1 MRKTIAVL
9 GLVMASL
16 SFASVAKSNDNN
28 PYGDV
33 TVIGNGTG
41 SVSISQCAS
50 TWNCNNSELNVD
62 FTGDVGNVIING
74 EHTVIKGKDGIN
86 GTNGTNGIDGK
97 DGAQGIQGEKGDKG
111 EKGDTGATGA
121 AGADG
126 KDGRDGVD
134 GAAGRDGI
142 DGKDGL
148 NGVNG
153 KDGIDGKD
161 GKDGVNGKDG
171 RDGVDGKDGAQ
182 GIQGERGETGATGA
196 QGIQGEKGDK
206 GDTGATGA
214 KGDTGAQGEKG
225 DTGLAG
231 KDGQNGSD
239 GKNGANGKDA
249 DMTLVNANT
258 AANKA
263 TAARQESYEKSTN
276 QRFADMGKR
285 IDENRNHASA
295 GIAGVAAMANIPQ
308 VSQNSSFSIGA
319 GVGSY
324 DGEQGIAVGASAR
337 FNQNVVTKA
346 SVAGTTQSDFVFG
359 AGVSYE
365 W

>member
-1 MRKTIAVL
+1 MKKTLLAV

-16 SFASVAKSNDNN
+16 SFASVAKNNDNN

-50 TWNCNNSELNVD
+50 TWNCNNSELNVE
-62 FTGDVGNVIING
+62 FTGDVENVTING
-74 EHTVIKGKDGIN
+74 EHTVIKGKDGKDGIN

-97 DGAQGIQGEKGDKG
+97 DG
-111 EKGDTGATGA
+111 
-121 AGADG
+121 
-126 KDGRDGVD
+126 RDGVD
-134 GAAGRDGI
+134 GAAGR
-142 DGKDGL
+142 
-148 NGVNG
+148 
-153 KDGIDGKD
+153 DGIDGKD

-214 KGDTGAQGEKG
+214 NGRDGKDGAPGAKGDTGAQGEKG

-263 TAARQESYEKSTN
+263 TATRQESYEKSTN

-285 IDENRNHASA
+285 IDDNRNHASA

-324 DGEQGIAVGASAR
+324 DGEQGIAIGASAR
-337 FNQNVVTKA
+337 LNQNVVTKA

>member
-1 MRKTIAVL
+1 MKKILLAV

-16 SFASVAKSNDNN
+16 SFASMAKNNDNN

-62 FTGDVGNVIING
+62 FTGDVENVFING
-74 EHTVIKGKDGIN
+74 EHTVIKGKDGKDGLDGKDGIN

-126 KDGRDGVD
+126 KDGINGIDGKDGRNGVD
-134 GAAGRDGI
+134 GKDGAKGERGEQGIQGETGAAGLNGS

-148 NGVNG
+148 NGTNG
-153 KDGIDGKD
+153 L
-161 GKDGVNGKDG
+161 
-171 RDGVDGKDGAQ
+171 DGA
-182 GIQGERGETGATGA
+182 
-196 QGIQGEKGDK
+196 KGDK
-206 GDTGATGA
+206 GDEG
-214 KGDTGAQGEKG
+214 KQGIA
-225 DTGLAG
+225 GL
-231 KDGQNGSD
+231 
-239 GKNGANGKDA
+239 NGKDA
-249 DMTLVNANT
+249 DMSLVNANT

-285 IDENRNHASA
+285 IDDNRNHASA

-308 VSQNSSFSIGA
+308 VSQNSSFSVGA

-324 DGEQGIAVGASAR
+324 DGEQGIAIGASAR

>member
-1 MRKTIAVL
+1 MKKTLLAV

-16 SFASVAKSNDNN
+16 SFASMAKNNDNN

-62 FTGDVGNVIING
+62 FTGDVENVTING
-74 EHTVIKGKDGIN
+74 EYTVIKGKDGKDGKDGIN

-97 DGAQGIQGEKGDKG
+97 DG
-111 EKGDTGATGA
+111 
-121 AGADG
+121 
-126 KDGRDGVD
+126 RDGAV
-134 GAAGRDGI
+134 GRDGI
-142 DGKDGL
+142 D
-148 NGVNG
+148 
-153 KDGIDGKD
+153 
-161 GKDGVNGKDG
+161 GKDG

-196 QGIQGEKGDK
+196 QGIQGEKGD
-206 GDTGATGA
+206 

-276 QRFADMGKR
+276 QRFTDMGKR
-285 IDENRNHASA
+285 IDDNRNHASA

-359 AGVSYE
+359 TGVSYE

>member
-1 MRKTIAVL
+1 M
-9 GLVMASL
+9 
-16 SFASVAKSNDNN
+16 
-28 PYGDV
+28 
-33 TVIGNGTG
+33 
-41 SVSISQCAS
+41 
-50 TWNCNNSELNVD
+50 D
-62 FTGDVGNVIING
+62 FTGNVENVTING
-74 EHTVIKGKDGIN
+74 EYTVIKGKDGKDGIN

-97 DGAQGIQGEKGDKG
+97 D
-111 EKGDTGATGA
+111 
-121 AGADG
+121 
-126 KDGRDGVD
+126 
-134 GAAGRDGI
+134 
-142 DGKDGL
+142 
-148 NGVNG
+148 
-153 KDGIDGKD
+153 
-161 GKDGVNGKDG
+161 
-171 RDGVDGKDGAQ
+171 
-182 GIQGERGETGATGA
+182 
-196 QGIQGEKGDK
+196 
-206 GDTGATGA
+206 
-214 KGDTGAQGEKG
+214 GAQGEKG

-276 QRFADMGKR
+276 QRFAAMGKR
-285 IDENRNHASA
+285 IDGNRNHASA

>member
-1 MRKTIAVL
+1 MRKIVVVL

-16 SFASVAKSNDNN
+16 SFASVAKDNDNN
-28 PYGDV
+28 AYGDV

-62 FTGDVGNVIING
+62 FTGGVENVTVNG
-74 EHTVIKGKDGIN
+74 EYTIIKGQDGKDGKNGIN

-97 DGAQGIQGEKGDKG
+97 DGAQGIQGIQG

-121 AGADG
+121 AGTDG
-126 KDGRDGVD
+126 KDG
-134 GAAGRDGI
+134 I
-142 DGKDGL
+142 NGKDGL
-148 NGVNG
+148 NGTNG
-153 KDGIDGKD
+153 KDGLNGSDGKD
-161 GKDGVNGKDG
+161 GTNGKDG
-171 RDGVDGKDGAQ
+171 LNGANGKDGTNGLDGKDGIA
-182 GIQGERGETGATGA
+182 
-196 QGIQGEKGDK
+196 
-206 GDTGATGA
+206 GA

-225 DTGLAG
+225 DTGLDG
-231 KDGQNGSD
+231 KDGVNGSDGAAGTNGSNGTD

-263 TAARQESYEKSTN
+263 NAVRQESYEKSTN

-285 IDENRNHASA
+285 IDDNRDHASA

-308 VSQNSSFSIGA
+308 VSQNSSFSVGA

-337 FNQNVVTKA
+337 FNQNIVTKA

>member
-1 MRKTIAVL
+1 MKKILLAV
-9 GLVMASL
+9 GLVMASM
-16 SFASVAKSNDNN
+16 SFASMAKNNDSNA
-28 PYGDV
+28 YGDV

-62 FTGDVGNVIING
+62 FTGDVENVTING
-74 EHTVIKGKDGIN
+74 EYTVIKGKDGIN

-97 DGAQGIQGEKGDKG
+97 DGVQGIQGEKGDKG

-126 KDGRDGVD
+126 KDGINGKDGTNGIDGKDGRDGVD
-134 GAAGRDGI
+134 GAAGR
-142 DGKDGL
+142 
-148 NGVNG
+148 
-153 KDGIDGKD
+153 DGIDGKD

-171 RDGVDGKDGAQ
+171 RDGVDGKDGAP
-182 GIQGERGETGATGA
+182 
-196 QGIQGEKGDK
+196 
-206 GDTGATGA
+206 GA

-285 IDENRNHASA
+285 IDDNRNHASA

-308 VSQNSSFSIGA
+308 VSQNSSFSVGA

-346 SVAGTTQSDFVFG
+346 SVAGTTQNDFVFG

>member
-9 GLVMASL
+9 GLVMASI
-16 SFASVAKSNDNN
+16 SWANASTNNSND
-28 PYGDV
+28 V
-33 TVIGNGTG
+33 VVVGNGTG
-41 SVSISQCAS
+41 SVQVSQCAS
-50 TWNCNNSELNVD
+50 AWTCNNSSLNVN
-62 FTGDVGNVIING
+62 FEGDVDKVYVDGKA
-74 EHTVIKGKDGIN
+74 TVIKGKDGKDGIN
-86 GTNGTNGIDGK
+86 GTNGKDGINGTNGIDGK
-97 DGAQGIQGEKGDKG
+97 DG
-111 EKGDTGATGA
+111 
-121 AGADG
+121 
-126 KDGRDGVD
+126 KDGRDGV
-134 GAAGRDGI
+134 
-142 DGKDGL
+142 
-148 NGVNG
+148 NGVN
-153 KDGIDGKD
+153 GIDGKD

-196 QGIQGEKGDK
+196 QGIQGEKGD
-206 GDTGATGA
+206 

-285 IDENRNHASA
+285 IDDNRNRASA

>member
-16 SFASVAKSNDNN
+16 SFASVAKDNDNN
-28 PYGDV
+28 SYGDV

-62 FTGDVGNVIING
+62 FTGGVENVTVNG
-74 EHTVIKGKDGIN
+74 EHTVIKGQDGKDGKDGIN
-86 GTNGTNGIDGK
+86 GTNGINGIDGK
-97 DGAQGIQGEKGDKG
+97 DGAQGIQGIQG

-126 KDGRDGVD
+126 KDGLNGTNGKDGTN
-134 GAAGRDGI
+134 GLNGS
-142 DGKDGL
+142 DGKDGT
-148 NGVNG
+148 N
-153 KDGIDGKD
+153 GIDG
-161 GKDGVNGKDG
+161 
-171 RDGVDGKDGAQ
+171 A
-182 GIQGERGETGATGA
+182 
-196 QGIQGEKGDK
+196 
-206 GDTGATGA
+206 
-214 KGDTGAQGEKG
+214 KG

-231 KDGQNGSD
+231 KDGINGSDGAAGTNGSNGSD

-258 AANKA
+258 ATNKA
-263 TAARQESYEKSTN
+263 NAARQESYEKSTN

-285 IDENRNHASA
+285 IDDNRDHASA

-308 VSQNSSFSIGA
+308 VSQNSSFSVGA

-337 FNQNVVTKA
+337 FNQNIVTKA

>member
-1 MRKTIAVL
+1 MRKTIALL

-16 SFASVAKSNDNN
+16 SFASVAKNNDNN

-62 FTGDVGNVIING
+62 FTGDVENVFING

-111 EKGDTGATGA
+111 DTGATGA
-121 AGADG
+121 N
-126 KDGRDGVD
+126 GR
-134 GAAGRDGI
+134 
-142 DGKDGL
+142 
-148 NGVNG
+148 
-153 KDGIDGKD
+153 
-161 GKDGVNGKDG
+161 
-171 RDGVDGKDGAQ
+171 DGKDGAP
-182 GIQGERGETGATGA
+182 
-196 QGIQGEKGDK
+196 
-206 GDTGATGA
+206 GA

-231 KDGQNGSD
+231 KDGQNGLD
-239 GKNGANGKDA
+239 GKNGVNGKDA
-249 DMTLVNANT
+249 DMSLVNANT

-285 IDENRNHASA
+285 IDDNRNHASA

-308 VSQNSSFSIGA
+308 VSQNSSFSVGA